1 MQNRGQRTGRRTV
14 AAMAAAGLIMAMSV
28 GLLTGCSDTKIVVTT
43 GLASN
48 ELFRSAMRPVN
59 YRKRWY
65 ICATRKISMKMSM
78 VSRCGT
84 TMWET

>member
-1 MQNRGQRTGRRTV
+1 MQNRGRRTGRRTAV
-14 AAMAAAGLIMAMSV
+14 AMAAAGLIMAMSV

-48 ELFRSAMRPVN
+48 ELRPVN

>member
-1 MQNRGQRTGRRTV
+1 MQNRGRRIGRRTV

-48 ELFRSAMRPVN
+48 ELFRIGSETCKF
-59 YRKRWY
+59 RKRWY

-78 VSRCGT
+78 ASRCGT

>member
-1 MQNRGQRTGRRTV
+1 
-14 AAMAAAGLIMAMSV
+14 MAMSV

-48 ELFRSAMRPVN
+48 ELFRIGSETCKLSEALVYLCN
-59 YRKRWY
+59 E
-65 ICATRKISMKMSM
+65 KISMKMSM
-78 VSRCGT
+78 ASRCGT

>member
-48 ELFRSAMRPVN
+48 ELFR
-59 YRKRWY
+59 
-65 ICATRKISMKMSM
+65 I
-78 VSRCGT
+78 GQ
-84 TMWET
+84 